1 MSSSSTSQT
10 RKSEIANKQKHPGCS
25 TPLKSVDPR
34 LSSISLS
41 AIETNSSSDGARK
54 RKLPTTEAS
63 LEKKQKRRRKDL
75 KKKSKRNVRK
85 RAVIASTNS
94 DSDWVTELE
103 TSDVKQQTTGDT
115 NSDDIL
121 FKDLRSPELIRREH
135 HVDEDY
141 LESPITRPRRNEIVS
156 PEKLEGYVNY
166 EPLSPNDTSHLLLRI
181 QDTDDEEEAQLWK
194 SKDVLKIYARTK
206 IHKKKAISPKDK
218 SKQWLVD
225 VAIPSTTSNLL
236 WDDYV
241 QKHPEEMRPYV
252 KDVNEESC
260 KKNDKDD
267 NRNKRPTSRLWPE
280 SEIPPNMS
288 VVRGTWNHSL
298 KKFDLVYD
306 DVYKFP
312 ESTDEEFAND
322 KVIDARI
329 SLSEFRRQRR
339 VEKKREQA
347 TSSRRVRPR
356 IISSIKLTN
365 LRYERQGQDW
375 KII

>member
-10 RKSEIANKQKHPGCS
+10 RKSEIANKRKQPGCS
-25 TPLKSVDPR
+25 TPLKTVNPR

-54 RKLPTTEAS
+54 RKLPTTEQI
-63 LEKKQKRRRKDL
+63 LERKQKRRRKDL
-75 KKKSKRNVRK
+75 KKKSKRDVRK
-85 RAVIASTNS
+85 KATIAATNS

-115 NSDDIL
+115 NSHGVL
-121 FKDLRSPELIRREH
+121 FKDLRSPEFIRREP
-135 HVDEDY
+135 HVDENY
-141 LESPITRPRRNEIVS
+141 LESPIIQPRKEIES

-181 QDTDDEEEAQLWK
+181 EDSDDQEEAQLWK
-194 SKDVLKIYARTK
+194 PKDVLKTYAQTK

-225 VAIPSTTSNLL
+225 VAITSTTSNLL

-241 QKHPEEMRPYV
+241 QKHPEEMGAYV
-252 KDVNEESC
+252 KKINFRESC

-267 NRNKRPTSRLWPE
+267 NRYKRSTSGLWSE
-280 SEIPPNMS
+280 SGIPPNMS
-288 VVRGTWNHSL
+288 VVRGSWNHSL
-298 KKFDLVYD
+298 KKFDRVYD
-306 DVYKFP
+306 DVYDFP
-312 ESTDEEFAND
+312 ESSYEEFAMD
-322 KVIDARI
+322 KVTGARI
-329 SLSEFRRQRR
+329 SLSEFRHKRR
-339 VEKKREQA
+339 AKRKREQA
-347 TSSRRVRPR
+347 ISSRRVRPR

-365 LRYERQGQDW
+365 LRYERRGQHW